1 MAGKKYT
8 AGAINPTLVDDCVS
22 VTDTFGGSLG
32 PVCSTDLSP
41 TTFTYSKTVT
51 EGSNLIKWA

>member
-8 AGAINPTLVDDCVS
+8 AGAINATLVDDCVS

-32 PVCSTDLSP
+32 TVCSTDPSP
-41 TTFTYSKTVT
+41 TTFT
-51 EGSNLIKWA
+51 